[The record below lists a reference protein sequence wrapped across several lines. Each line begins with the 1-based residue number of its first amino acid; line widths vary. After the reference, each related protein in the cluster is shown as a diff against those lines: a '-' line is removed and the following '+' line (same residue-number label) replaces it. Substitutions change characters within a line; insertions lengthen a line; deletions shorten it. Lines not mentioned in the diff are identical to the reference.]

1 MRQFLS
7 FNATDVAVVSKNIG
21 KKAEIRDLFQIKKL
35 KLKLAQGLLNKLQS
49 IIDLT
54 GLEK

>member
-7 FNATDVAVVSKNIG
+7 FNATDVVVVSKNIG

>member
-21 KKAEIRDLFQIKKL
+21 KKAEIRDFFQIKKL